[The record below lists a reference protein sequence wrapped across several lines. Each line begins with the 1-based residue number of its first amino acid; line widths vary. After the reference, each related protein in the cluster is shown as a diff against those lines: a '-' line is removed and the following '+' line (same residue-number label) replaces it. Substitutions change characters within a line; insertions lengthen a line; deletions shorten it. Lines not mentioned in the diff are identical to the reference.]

1 STSMYSPKEPFW
13 VYPPYSAS
21 GQWVS
26 RPVIQNSHV
35 PHADQSQ
42 ALPTMSPTLTSCS
55 PGPSSTTSPMPSWPG
70 TNGGSGLNGLSPSKA
85 CKSVWQMP
93 DVSTLTRAWLGPGVG
108 RSISL
113 TVTSGPNFST
123 TAALNVWGSIVDI

>member
-1 STSMYSPKEPFW
+1 MDSPEGPFW
-13 VYPPYSAS
+13 VYPPYSAP
-21 GQWVS
+21 GQWAS
-26 RPVIQNSHV
+26 RPVIQNSHA

-42 ALPTMSPTLTSCS
+42 ASPTTTPTVTSCS
-55 PGPSSTTSPMPSWPG
+55 PGPDSTTSPQTSSPG
-70 TNGGSGLNGLSPSKA
+70 TNGGTGLTGQSPSRA